1 MGSFK
6 ERGRSGLGEIR
17 ERSGETTEQGSE
29 MTEQAAEI
37 RSVLDGI
44 ELQDEEDIRAVD
56 DTERAYQSS
65 FDGAFHQEVE
75 EAGQEIQRQGEQL
88 KDTMGDELERVR
100 SGISSMEQA
109 GGISEIGR
117 DAAEAGRSRL
127 EGSAGEYQDIITET
141 EQTSDE
147 TQQKIES
154 LKSRLGSI
162 FG

>member
-44 ELQDEEDIRAVD
+44 ELQDEEDVRAGGA
-56 DTERAYQSS
+56 TERASQSS
-65 FDGAFHQEVE
+65 LDGAFHQEVE

-127 EGSAGEYQDIITET
+127 EGSAGE
-141 EQTSDE
+141 
-147 TQQKIES
+147 
-154 LKSRLGSI
+154 
-162 FG
+162 